1 MKLKFICCLLG
12 VYCLYSFCIFKIC
25 SNVPVVG
32 VRLMSSNDDVPF
44 TRPNGPK
51 QGPRSLP
58 VFFPDSAFQSAN
70 SFADLSTQKEL
81 FFNYMF
87 ET

>member
-1 MKLKFICCLLG
+1 MKLKFICCWLG
-12 VYCLYSFCIFKIC
+12 VYCLLSVCVFKIY

-32 VRLMSSNDDVPF
+32 VEMMFSDNDVPF
-44 TRPNGPK
+44 TRPNGPR

-58 VFFPDSAFQSAN
+58 VFFPDSVFQNGN
-70 SFADLSTQKEL
+70 SFVNLSTQKEML
-81 FFNYMF
+81 LVYMI